1 MKRII
6 ISSIIA
12 IATIAGI
19 IFVLNKN
26 QNANAKVTEIVAQK
40 NTAVTV
46 RAEVAENRELNLE
59 YITNGV
65 FFRKTGSHDLC

>member
-40 NTAVTV
+40 KHRGYST
-46 RAEVAENRELNLE
+46 
-59 YITNGV
+59 
-65 FFRKTGSHDLC
+65 C